1 MLSKMRIPAL
11 LLALA
16 LLPACSTHPV
26 TGREQILALPAVQAA
41 YAEAKFAAFTVAQSL
56 VSAPA
61 CAQDCQRVDDPAR
74 FARRIERIGAQ
85 LEPAARALSPDLEGR
100 IGGFRIE
107 VSDALGV
114 GTAASAGGRIALG
127 SGLAALEP
135 TDAVLAFLV
144 AREMAHVIARHGEEN
159 SGASLLFSALGAF
172 LPGVNVVLRFAATTL
187 GSNALVNSWAQ
198 QQQREADRIA
208 VALLWRIGLPV
219 IEVADSLEIGVL
231 HARLPDS
238 DWGARYLDSLQ
249 HVAWMAA
256 LPAPAPVQSAQLG
269 S

>member
-1 MLSKMRIPAL
+1 MRIPAL
-11 LLALA
+11 LLVTA
-16 LLPACSTHPV
+16 LLPACSTNPI

-41 YAEAKFAAFTVAQSL
+41 YAEAKFAAYTVAQNLGVTPSC
-56 VSAPA
+56 AP
-61 CAQDCQRVDDPAR
+61 DCERVDEPAR
-74 FARRIERIGAQ
+74 FARRIERIASQ
-85 LEPAARALSPDLEGR
+85 LEPAARALSPDLEAR
-100 IGGFRIE
+100 IGSFRIE
-107 VSDALGV
+107 VSDTLGV

-135 TDAVLAFLV
+135 TDAVLAFLI

-159 SGASLLFSALGAF
+159 SGAALLFSALGAF
-172 LPGVNVVLRFAATTL
+172 LPGVNVILRFAATTL
-187 GSNALVNSWAQ
+187 GSNALVNSWAV

-208 VALLWRIGLPV
+208 IALLWRIGLSV
-219 IEVADSLEIGVL
+219 TEVADSLEIGVK

-249 HVAWMAA
+249 HVAWIATT
-256 LPAPAPVQSAQLG
+256 PAQSAQLG

>member
-1 MLSKMRIPAL
+1 MRIPAL
-11 LLALA
+11 LLAAA
-16 LLPACSTHPV
+16 LLPACSTHPI
-26 TGREQILALPAVQAA
+26 TGREQILALPSVQAA
-41 YAEAKFAAFTVAQSL
+41 YAEAKFAAYTVAQAL
-56 VSAPA
+56 VATPS
-61 CAQDCQRVDDPAR
+61 CAQDCERVDDPAR

-100 IGGFRIE
+100 IGSFRIE
-107 VSDALGV
+107 LSDTLGV

-127 SGLAALEP
+127 AGLAGLEP
-135 TDAVLAFLV
+135 TDAVLAFLI

-159 SGASLLFSALGAF
+159 SGASLLFTALGAF
-172 LPGVNVVLRFAATTL
+172 LPGVNVILRFAATTL
-187 GSNALVNSWAQ
+187 GSNALVNSWAL

-208 VALLWRIGLPV
+208 VALLWRIGLSV
-219 IEVADSLEIGVL
+219 TEVADSLEIGVK

-249 HVAWMAA
+249 HVAWIATS
-256 LPAPAPVQSAQLG
+256 PAQSAQLG